1 MLQIAICDDEPLS
14 LTNIESETRSCLE
27 KQHIFPMISAFTSG
41 THLLYALE
49 DGAFF
54 DLLLLD
60 IEMPEMSGMELA
72 RQVHQKLPQALIIFV
87 TAYFKYAVDA
97 YELNIFRYI
106 PKNQLSARLKHAVT
120 DAAAVLETQDTQSYL
135 ISSQSRMER
144 IPLKHILYLVREGKN
159 GVFYL
164 SSQKEPVRLRKSL
177 AEIYAELPEDE
188 FVFIDRGCI
197 VNLRHVSGIVQ
208 SDCVL
213 TDSSR
218 LLVAQSR
225 LAELK
230 HRLNLFWCSKM

>member
-1 MLQIAICDDEPLS
+1 MAKILLVEDDKNIVENLS
-14 LTNIESETRSCLE
+14 AVLGAEGFQVRTASGQREALKAVEQES
-27 KQHIFPMISAFTSG
+27 
-41 THLLYALE
+41 
-49 DGAFF
+49 F

-60 IEMPEMSGMELA
+60 IEMPERSGMELA

-106 PKNQLSARLKHAVT
+106 PKNQLSARLMHAVT

-225 LAELK
+225 LAEL
-230 HRLNLFWCSKM
+230 SAG